1 MKLKKKFLN
10 NLIEEYF
17 DLLWPINRSIV
28 SPGFRESLDIL
39 NKIIPFGRQTFKT
52 GEKIFDWTIPK
63 EWKVNKAYI
72 VDPNGKKRCDFSVN
86 NLHLVSHSC
95 PFQGELPL
103 KKLKDHL
110 HSYPELPNGVPYLTS
125 FFDERWGFCITD
137 KELKHLPEGKY
148 KVVVDTELYDGELTT
163 ADYVLKGENP
173 NEIMFTSYLCHPS
186 MANNE
191 LSGPLTL
198 AFLYDKLKTLPKRK
212 YSYRFVIMPE
222 TLGTIC
228 YLSKKFEELKTKLI
242 AGYVL
247 TCLGLGDTFTY
258 KCSRQEN
265 TRGDRLIKRL
275 IKKNDNNKII
285 PFTPIAGSD
294 ERQFCSPGFDLP
306 VGSLMRKRYLEYPEY
321 HSSLDN
327 KELISFDAI
336 QGAINFCMEVVDG
349 FEKNLIFKNMVM
361 NGEPRLCN
369 KGLYP
374 KFSSNQYF
382 DEKLNAILWILNLC
396 DGSHDIKDIAERTGY
411 NEKLLLEAA
420 SDLERVKLL
429 ERI

>member
-1 MKLKKKFLN
+1 MEKKKLTN
-10 NLIEEYF
+10 VIEEYF
-17 DLLWPINRSIV
+17 DRLWPINRSIV

-39 NKIIPFGRQTFKT
+39 SEIIPFKRQTYKT
-52 GEKIFDWTIPK
+52 GEKIFDWTVPK

-72 VDPNGKKRCDFSVN
+72 IDPNGKKRCDFEVN
-86 NLHLVSHSC
+86 NLHLVSHSSSYR
-95 PFQGELPL
+95 GELSL
-103 KKLKDHL
+103 EKLKEYL

-125 FFDERWGFCITD
+125 FFDKRWGFCISD
-137 KELKHLPEGKY
+137 EELKSLPEGKY
-148 KVVVDTELYDGELTT
+148 KIVVDTELYDGELTT
-163 ADYVLKGENP
+163 ADYVLKGEYP

-198 AFLYDKLKTLPKRK
+198 AFLYDRLKNLPNRK
-212 YSYRFVIMPE
+212 YSYRFVVMPE

-228 YLSKKFEELKTKLI
+228 YLSKKFQEIKKNII

-247 TCLGLGDTFTY
+247 TCLGLGNSFTY
-258 KCSRQEN
+258 KCSRQDN
-265 TRGDRLIKRL
+265 SRGDRLIKRL
-275 IKKNDNNKII
+275 LKKNNTNKII

-336 QGAINFCMEVVDG
+336 EGAVNFCMNIIDD
-349 FEKNLIFKNMVM
+349 FETNLIFKNTVM
-361 NGEPRLCN
+361 NGEPRLGN

-382 DEKLNAILWILNLC
+382 DEKLNAILWILNLS
-396 DGSHDIKDIAERTGY
+396 DGNHDIKDIEERTGY
-411 NEKLLLEAA
+411 TQKVLLEAT
-420 SDLERVKLL
+420 SELERVKLL

>member
-1 MKLKKKFLN
+1 MEKKKLTN
-10 NLIEEYF
+10 VIEEYF
-17 DLLWPINRSIV
+17 DRLWPINRSIV

-39 NKIIPFGRQTFKT
+39 SEIIPFKRQTYKT
-52 GEKIFDWTIPK
+52 GEKIFDWTVPK

-72 VDPNGKKRCDFSVN
+72 IDPNGKKRCDFEVN
-86 NLHLVSHSC
+86 NLHLVSHSSSYR
-95 PFQGELPL
+95 GELSL
-103 KKLKDHL
+103 EKLKEYL
-110 HSYPELPNGVPYLTS
+110 HSYPELPSGVPYLTS
-125 FFDERWGFCITD
+125 FFDKRWGFCISD
-137 KELKHLPEGKY
+137 EELKSLPEGKY
-148 KVVVDTELYDGELTT
+148 KIVVDTELYDGELTT
-163 ADYVLKGENP
+163 ADYVLKGEYP

-198 AFLYDKLKTLPKRK
+198 AFLYDRLKNLPNRK
-212 YSYRFVIMPE
+212 YSYRFVVMPE

-228 YLSKKFEELKTKLI
+228 YLSKKFQEIKKNII

-247 TCLGLGDTFTY
+247 TCLGLGNSFTY
-258 KCSRQEN
+258 KCSRQDN
-265 TRGDRLIKRL
+265 SRGDRLIKRL
-275 IKKNDNNKII
+275 LKKNNTNKII

-336 QGAINFCMEVVDG
+336 EGAVNFCMNIIDD
-349 FEKNLIFKNMVM
+349 FETNLIFKNTVM
-361 NGEPRLCN
+361 NGEPRLGN

-382 DEKLNAILWILNLC
+382 DEKLNAILWILNLS
-396 DGSHDIKDIAERTGY
+396 DGNHDIKDIEERTGY
-411 NEKLLLEAA
+411 TQKVLLEAT
-420 SDLERVKLL
+420 SELERVKLL